1 MDSGDVKHDWMIS
14 FSSSPEK
21 LAADGNNCVT
31 DNNCFSVSNVCK
43 MFFFE
48 DVIFSCGHRCNIQ
61 CNISVSNVLKMLF
74 F

>member
-31 DNNCFSVSNVCK
+31 DNNCFSVSNVFK
-43 MFFFE
+43 MFF
-48 DVIFSCGHRCNIQ
+48 
-61 CNISVSNVLKMLF
+61 LKM
-74 F
+74 